1 MRKKAGGISF
11 TTDLLLNRNLLNT
24 ALMTATLESSG
35 EELVEDSLG
44 CLVIDETARK
54 YQYVGIVVLTNEM
67 SNLLAP
73 CQTGTYTLMLIQCH
87 GDTLA
92 ATANADTRINLA
104 ALDAFA
110 KSMTEIR
117 IVNACIAI
125 CTIILYRITLL
136 LQILQ
141 YKLLQWETSVIAS
154 NTNCLYFHNT

>member
-44 CLVIDETARK
+44 CLVVDETTRK

-73 CQTGTYTLMLIQCH
+73 CQTSK
-87 GDTLA
+87 
-92 ATANADTRINLA
+92 N
-104 ALDAFA
+104 
-110 KSMTEIR
+110 K
-117 IVNACIAI
+117 
-125 CTIILYRITLL
+125 
-136 LQILQ
+136 
-141 YKLLQWETSVIAS
+141 
-154 NTNCLYFHNT
+154 